1 MSNRRYCVIIVNM
14 IGRWALLSLENCLN
28 NYLNYLKL
36 KNYSSH
42 TLLNYRIDLE
52 QFVEYMRGKQLSSW
66 EQVGVNE
73 IRAYLA
79 YLTGLG
85 LARTTIARKIASLRS
100 FFKYLTLQG
109 VVDQNP
115 LLNLRTPKRP
125 KKLPAFLYTREIQE
139 LLRFEDA
146 TPKGLRD
153 RAIIEVLYGSG
164 IRVSE
169 LTGLDLGDLD
179 LGRGYLRVYGKGAK
193 ERLAFLGEKGCKAL
207 ADYLRKGRPFY
218 LVRGSEPDERA
229 VFLNKNGTRLSARSI
244 RRLLDAYV
252 RRAAL
257 EKKVSPHTLRHS
269 FATHLLEGGADLRA
283 VQELLGH
290 VNIST
295 TQIYTHLSRDQVK
308 KAYNQAHPRA

>member
-1 MSNRRYCVIIVNM
+1 M
-14 IGRWALLSLENCLN
+14 
-28 NYLNYLKL
+28 
-36 KNYSSH
+36 
-42 TLLNYRIDLE
+42 LNYRIDLV
-52 QFVEYMRGKQLSSW
+52 QFVEFMRGKRIRSW
-66 EQVGVNE
+66 AQVGVTE

-100 FFKYLTLQG
+100 FFKYLTIQG
-109 VVDQNP
+109 VVDHNP
-115 LLNLRTPKRP
+115 LLTLRTPKRP
-125 KKLPAFLYTREIQE
+125 KKLPEFLYVREIKE
-139 LLRFEDA
+139 LLQFDDA

-153 RAIIEVLYGSG
+153 RAILEVLYGTG

-169 LTGLDLGDLD
+169 LTGLNLGDLD
-179 LGRGYLRVYGKGAK
+179 LDRGCLRVYGKGAK
-193 ERLAFLGEKGCKAL
+193 ERLVFLGKKGCKAL
-207 ADYLRKGRPFY
+207 TDYLGKGRPFY
-218 LVRGSEPDERA
+218 LVRGPVPNEQA
-229 VFLNKNGTRLSARSI
+229 VFLNKNGTRLSARSV
-244 RRLLDAYV
+244 RRLLDTYV

-290 VNIST
+290 VNIAT
-295 TQIYTHLSRDQVK
+295 TQIYTHLSREQVK

>member
-1 MSNRRYCVIIVNM
+1 M
-14 IGRWALLSLENCLN
+14 
-28 NYLNYLKL
+28 
-36 KNYSSH
+36 KNYSPH

-52 QFVEYMRGKQLSSW
+52 QFVEFIRRKQFSAW
-66 EQVGVNE
+66 EQVGVAE

-85 LARTTIARKIASLRS
+85 LARTTILRKIASLRS

-109 VVDQNP
+109 VIEQNP
-115 LLNLRTPKRP
+115 LYNLRTPKRE
-125 KKLPAFLYTREIQE
+125 KKLPQFLYVREIKE
-139 LLRFEDA
+139 LLRFED
-146 TPKGLRD
+146 TSPKGLRD
-153 RAIIEVLYGSG
+153 RAILEVLYGTG

-179 LGRGYLRVYGKGAK
+179 LDRGCLRVYGKGAR
-193 ERLAFLGEKGCKAL
+193 ERLAFLGEKGCSAL
-207 ADYLRKGRPFY
+207 RDYLAKGRPFY
-218 LVRGSEPDERA
+218 LARGQGPGERA
-229 VFLNKNGTRLSARSI
+229 VFLNKNGTRLSVRSI
-244 RRLLDAYV
+244 RRLLDGYV

-295 TQIYTHLSRDQVK
+295 TQIYTHLNRDQVK

>member
-1 MSNRRYCVIIVNM
+1 MF
-14 IGRWALLSLENCLN
+14 LENSLN
-28 NYLNYLKL
+28 NYLNYIKL
-36 KNYSSH
+36 KNYSAH
-42 TLLNYRIDLE
+42 TLLNYRIDLV
-52 QFVEYMRGKQLSSW
+52 QFVEFMRGKKLSTW
-66 EQVGVNE
+66 AQVGVNE
-73 IRAYLA
+73 VRAYLA
-79 YLTGLG
+79 YLSGLG

-115 LLNLRTPKRP
+115 LHNLRTPKCP
-125 KKLPAFLYTREIQE
+125 KKLPEFLYVREINE
-139 LLRFEDA
+139 LLRFDDN

-153 RAIIEVLYGSG
+153 RAILEVLYGTG

-169 LTGLDLGDLD
+169 LTGLNLGDLD
-179 LGRGYLRVYGKGAK
+179 LERGCLRVYGKGAK
-193 ERLAFLGEKGCKAL
+193 ERLTFLGRQGCKAL
-207 ADYLRKGRPFY
+207 ADYLQKGRPFY
-218 LVRGSEPDERA
+218 LAQGATPDERA
-229 VFLNKNGTRLSARSI
+229 VFLNKDGTRLSARSV
-244 RRLLDAYV
+244 RRLIDAYV

-269 FATHLLEGGADLRA
+269 FATHLLEGGADLRT

>member
-1 MSNRRYCVIIVNM
+1 M
-14 IGRWALLSLENCLN
+14 
-28 NYLNYLKL
+28 
-36 KNYSSH
+36 
-42 TLLNYRIDLE
+42 LNYRIDLS
-52 QFVEYMRGKQLSSW
+52 QFVEFIRGKHLSAW
-66 EQVGVNE
+66 TQVGVNE

-85 LARTTIARKIASLRS
+85 LARTTIARKIAALRS

-109 VVDQNP
+109 VVEQNP
-115 LLNLRTPKRP
+115 LHNLRTPKCP
-125 KKLPAFLYTREIQE
+125 KKLPGFLYIREIDE
-139 LLRFEDA
+139 LLRFEDT

-153 RAIIEVLYGSG
+153 RAILEVLYGAG

-169 LTGLDLGDLD
+169 LTGLNLGDLD
-179 LGRGYLRVYGKGAK
+179 LDRGYLRVYGKGAK
-193 ERLAFLGEKGCKAL
+193 ERLTFLGKQGCKAL

-218 LVRGSEPDERA
+218 LAQGSAPGERA
-229 VFLNKNGTRLSARSI
+229 VFLNKDGTRLSARSV
-244 RRLLDAYV
+244 RRLLDSYV

-269 FATHLLEGGADLRA
+269 FATHLLEGGADLRS

-295 TQIYTHLSRDQVK
+295 TQIYTHLSREQVK
-308 KAYNQAHPRA
+308 KAYNKAHPRA